1 VIVTSTASEN
11 WKKALPC
18 PALPCPALLS
28 GRQTVVAKARGHGH

>member
-11 WKKALPC
+11 WKK
-18 PALPCPALLS
+18 ALPCPALLS